1 MANKKIKKIGILT
14 SGGDAPGLNA
24 VIRASVITAT
34 RQYGWEVLGI
44 NDGFEGLLDE
54 SGESLRPLELKD
66 VIDDETLEVFLN
78 KVERLKGKYV
88 KLKTME
94 DEDGM
99 V

>member
-1 MANKKIKKIGILT
+1 MIHVDVYLKLYEECNRIR
-14 SGGDAPGLNA
+14 DA
-24 VIRASVITAT
+24 
-34 RQYGWEVLGI
+34 
-44 NDGFEGLLDE
+44 LD
-54 SGESLRPLELKD
+54 LELKD

>member
-1 MANKKIKKIGILT
+1 MIHVDVYLKLYAECNKIR
-14 SGGDAPGLNA
+14 DA
-24 VIRASVITAT
+24 
-34 RQYGWEVLGI
+34 
-44 NDGFEGLLDE
+44 LD
-54 SGESLRPLELKD
+54 LELKD

>member
-1 MANKKIKKIGILT
+1 MIHVDVYLKLYEECNKIR
-14 SGGDAPGLNA
+14 DA
-24 VIRASVITAT
+24 
-34 RQYGWEVLGI
+34 
-44 NDGFEGLLDE
+44 LD
-54 SGESLRPLELKD
+54 RELKD

>member
-1 MANKKIKKIGILT
+1 MIHVDVYLKLYEECNRIR
-14 SGGDAPGLNA
+14 DA
-24 VIRASVITAT
+24 
-34 RQYGWEVLGI
+34 
-44 NDGFEGLLDE
+44 LD
-54 SGESLRPLELKD
+54 LELKD

-78 KVERLKGKYV
+78 KVERLKGKYI

>member
-1 MANKKIKKIGILT
+1 MIHVDVYLKLYEECNRIR
-14 SGGDAPGLNA
+14 DA
-24 VIRASVITAT
+24 
-34 RQYGWEVLGI
+34 
-44 NDGFEGLLDE
+44 LD
-54 SGESLRPLELKD
+54 LELKD
-66 VIDDETLEVFLN
+66 VIDDETLEVFLD

>member
-1 MANKKIKKIGILT
+1 MYAECNKIR
-14 SGGDAPGLNA
+14 DA
-24 VIRASVITAT
+24 
-34 RQYGWEVLGI
+34 
-44 NDGFEGLLDE
+44 LD
-54 SGESLRPLELKD
+54 LELKD
-66 VIDDETLEVFLN
+66 VIDDETLEVFLD

>member
-1 MANKKIKKIGILT
+1 MIHVDVYLKLYAECNKIR
-14 SGGDAPGLNA
+14 DA
-24 VIRASVITAT
+24 
-34 RQYGWEVLGI
+34 
-44 NDGFEGLLDE
+44 LD
-54 SGESLRPLELKD
+54 LELKD
-66 VIDDETLEVFLN
+66 VIDDETLEVFLD

>member
-1 MANKKIKKIGILT
+1 MIHVDVYLKLYAECNKIR
-14 SGGDAPGLNA
+14 DA
-24 VIRASVITAT
+24 
-34 RQYGWEVLGI
+34 
-44 NDGFEGLLDE
+44 LD
-54 SGESLRPLELKD
+54 LELKD

-78 KVERLKGKYV
+78 KVERLKSKYV